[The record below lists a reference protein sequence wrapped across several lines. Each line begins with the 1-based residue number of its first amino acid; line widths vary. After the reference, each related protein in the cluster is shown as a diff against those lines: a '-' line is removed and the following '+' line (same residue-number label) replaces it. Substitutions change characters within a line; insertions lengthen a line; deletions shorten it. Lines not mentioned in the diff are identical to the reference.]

1 MSLSLLVAALVA
13 GLAGG
18 VHCAAMCG
26 GFLAALS
33 ARDAQ
38 GSRVLQ
44 PARRIVRDQL
54 GYHAGRIGT
63 YSLLGA
69 AFGAAGNATL
79 GAIDLASVQR
89 VLYAAA
95 NLLLLALAVR
105 ILARGT
111 GGTWFARAMAPVAGR
126 ALSPMVLATRE
137 GGTPRRVALGAAWG
151 LVPCTLVY
159 GMLPLALFAGG
170 AWQGA
175 LLMLVF
181 GLATLPNLLG
191 IGWLVQRAR
200 AALRGRALRFAAAGV
215 LAVFALAGL
224 YRVAFVPEALGQ
236 GPFCLVP

>member
-1 MSLSLLVAALVA
+1 MSASLLVAALLA

-33 ARDAQ
+33 SRDARQ
-38 GSRVLQ
+38 PQALQ
-44 PARRIVRDQL
+44 PARRLLREQM
-54 GYHAGRIGT
+54 GYHAGRIAT

-89 VLYAAA
+89 VLYAVA

-105 ILARGT
+105 ILARGA
-111 GGTWFARAMAPVAGR
+111 GGAWLARAVAPVAGR

-137 GGTPRRVALGAAWG
+137 GGMPRRIALGAAWG

-170 AWQGA
+170 VWQGA

-191 IGWLVQRAR
+191 IGWLVQRGR
-200 AALRGRALRFAAAGV
+200 TVLRGRALRLAAAGV
-215 LAVFALAGL
+215 LVTFALAGL
-224 YRVAFVPEALGQ
+224 YRVAFLPEALGQ

>member
-1 MSLSLLVAALVA
+1 MSLSLLLTALVA

-33 ARDAQ
+33 ARDTR
-38 GSRVLQ
+38 GVEVVQ
-44 PARRIVRDQL
+44 PARRLVRQQL

-69 AFGAAGNATL
+69 AFGTAGSLTL

-89 VLYAAA
+89 LLYAVA
-95 NLLLLALAVR
+95 NLLLLALALR

-111 GGTWFARAMAPVAGR
+111 GDTWLARAVAPVAGR
-126 ALSPMVLATRE
+126 ALSPVVLATRK
-137 GGTPRRVALGAAWG
+137 GGTPHRVALGAAWG
-151 LVPCTLVY
+151 LVPCTLIY
-159 GMLPLALFAGG
+159 SMLPLALFAGG
-170 AWQGA
+170 TWQGA
-175 LLMLVF
+175 LVMLVF

-200 AALRGRALRFAAAGV
+200 TVLHARALRYAAAGV
-215 LAVFALAGL
+215 LVAFALAGL
-224 YRVAFVPEALGQ
+224 YRVAFLPEALGQ

>member
-1 MSLSLLVAALVA
+1 MSLSLLLAALIA

-38 GSRVLQ
+38 AVQVLQ
-44 PARRIVRDQL
+44 PARRLVRTQL
-54 GYHAGRIGT
+54 GYHAGRIAT
-63 YSLLGA
+63 YSMLGA
-69 AFGAAGNATL
+69 AFGAAGNVTL
-79 GAIDLASVQR
+79 GAIDLASLQR

-111 GGTWFARAMAPVAGR
+111 GNTWLARAAAPVAGR
-126 ALSPMVLATRE
+126 VLSPVVLATRK
-137 GGTPRRVALGAAWG
+137 GGMPHRIALGAAWG

-159 GMLPLALFAGG
+159 SMLPLALFAGG

-175 LLMLVF
+175 LVMLVF

-200 AALRGRALRFAAAGV
+200 TVLHARGLRFAAAAV
-215 LAVFALAGL
+215 LVAFALAGL
-224 YRVAFVPEALGQ
+224 YRVAFLPEALGQ
-236 GPFCLVP
+236 GPFCIVP